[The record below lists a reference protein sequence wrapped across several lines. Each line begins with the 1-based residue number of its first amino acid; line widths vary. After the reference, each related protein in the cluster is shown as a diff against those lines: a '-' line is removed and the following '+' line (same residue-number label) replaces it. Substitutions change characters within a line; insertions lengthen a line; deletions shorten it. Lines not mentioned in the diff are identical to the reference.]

1 MKKLTIEEP
10 GSAGPNPKS
19 KIQNPKLVLGV
30 LAFLLATAS
39 LTATPK
45 PTPTSTPT
53 PHKLAGGF
61 GRGAPATAVTPARPI
76 VPGDGQSLGQVVRDA
91 RKPRGSR
98 TPVSI
103 TNKTLV
109 TDPKKGRLST
119 VSPRNPTPV
128 PARVEET
135 RAAGESPSAAAAPAE
150 SEVAWR
156 ERARLARHRV
166 EELKDRIQQAE
177 LEVRKLEGDFYSWD
191 DGQYRD
197 GVIKPAWDRKRDELE
212 TARRELVTAE
222 RELSL
227 LPEQARKA
235 GVPQGWV
242 RP

>member
-1 MKKLTIEEP
+1 M
-10 GSAGPNPKS
+10 
-19 KIQNPKLVLGV
+19 
-30 LAFLLATAS
+30 
-39 LTATPK
+39 
-45 PTPTSTPT
+45 
-53 PHKLAGGF
+53 
-61 GRGAPATAVTPARPI
+61 
-76 VPGDGQSLGQVVRDA
+76 
-91 RKPRGSR
+91 
-98 TPVSI
+98 
-103 TNKTLV
+103 

-128 PARVEET
+128 PARTQET
-135 RAAGESPSAAAAPAE
+135 HAAGESPAAAAAPAE
-150 SEVAWR
+150 SEASWR

-166 EELKDRIQQAE
+166 EELRDRIQQAE

-222 RELSL
+222 RELAL